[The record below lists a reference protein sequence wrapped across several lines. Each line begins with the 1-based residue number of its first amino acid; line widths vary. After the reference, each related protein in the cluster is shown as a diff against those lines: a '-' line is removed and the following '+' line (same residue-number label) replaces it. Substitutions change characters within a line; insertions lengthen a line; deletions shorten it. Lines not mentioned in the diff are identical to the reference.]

1 MGWYWKTA
9 TWRGC
14 GLGLG
19 LAFGSGLSVGVRGKG
34 AWEGGMGRGRLRGEL
49 VDDVA
54 DGPPLVEA
62 HVARAEREA
71 VHLVRVR
78 AEVRARFGMRVV
90 GC

>member
-1 MGWYWKTA
+1 MVLEEGH
-9 TWRGC
+9 
-14 GLGLG
+14 
-19 LAFGSGLSVGVRGKG
+19 LARVRAGAGAGVRLG
-34 AWEGGMGRGRLRGEL
+34 ASGRGERKGGMGRGRLRREL